1 MPPIY
6 LKYLASISFNI
17 IRCFLNNT
25 IVIASEAWQSLK
37 MKYLRLPEGK
47 SIWSSLIPITIALYL
62 LFSMISISL
71 SQIFLSFSL
80 IIWIIMLIREKQKFT
95 FPSFFWPLLV
105 YIFLSLISALLSVN
119 PRVSFKDS
127 KELLL
132 FLIVPIVYLGFTEIK
147 ILKKANIALL
157 ISGYASSLYVIFI
170 YFFKTARPYYRAT
183 GFVGQKMTQA
193 GLLILFCCIALSI
206 FLFSKE
212 KIRFLWGAAFLVSLF
227 ALILTQTRSSWIALV
242 FCAALILL
250 FYKPKTLI
258 IIPLALVLFY
268 FISPKWIKERTL
280 SIFSL
285 KRKSDQLRIEYLK
298 VGIEI
303 IKDFPIFGTGPDTVD
318 IVYQDP
324 KYALSD
330 EARKN
335 VHLHNN
341 ILQTAAERGIPTLLA
356 WLTFIALVSITLFNL
371 LKNKDP
377 TNRSFTVAAL
387 AAVLGLFTAGLF
399 EYNFADSEIT
409 ALFLYIITI
418 PFLLSRVQESKS
430 NNQKTS

>member
-1 MPPIY
+1 VAITQKIKLLDY
-6 LKYLASISFNI
+6 FK
-17 IRCFLNNT
+17 
-25 IVIASEAWQSLK
+25 
-37 MKYLRLPEGK
+37 GK
-47 SIWSSLIPITIALYL
+47 SIWVSLLPIFIALYL
-62 LFSMISISL
+62 LFSMISISA
-71 SQIFLSFSL
+71 SQIFLSLSF
-80 IIWIIMLIREKQKFT
+80 IFWIIMLIREKQRFT
-95 FPSFFWPLLV
+95 FPSFFWPLLA

-119 PRVSFKDS
+119 QKVSFKDS

-132 FLIVPIVYLGFTEIK
+132 FFIVPIVYLGFTEIK
-147 ILKKANIALL
+147 TLKNANVALL
-157 ISGYASSLYVIFI
+157 ISGYASSLYVIYT
-170 YFFKTARPYYRAT
+170 YFFETAKPYSRAT

-193 GLLILFCCIALSI
+193 GLLMLFCCMALSI

-212 KIRFLWGAAFLVSLF
+212 KIRFLWGAAFLVALF

-242 FCAALILL
+242 FCAVLILL

-285 KRKSDQLRIEYLK
+285 KRKPDQYRIEYLK

-303 IKDFPIFGTGPDTVD
+303 IKNFPIFGTGPDTVD
-318 IVYQDP
+318 IVFQDP
-324 KYALSD
+324 KYELSE

-341 ILQTAAERGIPTLLA
+341 IIQTGAERGIPTLIA
-356 WLTFIALVSITLFNL
+356 WLAFIALTFLSLFRL

-377 TNRSFTVAAL
+377 TLHAFTVGAL
-387 AAVLGLFTAGLF
+387 GALIGLFIAGLF

-409 ALFLYIITI
+409 ALFLYMITI
-418 PFLLSRVQESKS
+418 PFALNRIQEKSQESAA
-430 NNQKTS
+430 